1 MAQHAQKLLMLRKTI
16 AAVAGNTAGVR
27 GDLSSLQGSLGA
39 WGAASDSA
47 SSRTQP
53 QSGGVQQQSSFFQG
67 WPIAL
72 PHSTGLQGLPSL
84 LSKQQQQQQQENSAQ
99 SGSPQATWSTIPDVL
114 QPGTWAPTTAQITPP
129 AGASLPVPQHQ
140 APAKDSGPSRALLAS
155 LLSQAKVPAHV
166 SRVLEQAT
174 ARKPG
179 NILPQQQLPSKRP
192 QSSLPRA
199 PGGNTRGN
207 TRSIALNKDI
217 TATNSVEQLLAL
229 VTAHGH
235 EFDFFNISTAIS
247 RMPKLVGD
255 GPGAM
260 RDRTAAQQV
269 PEVDAAPLDGPA
281 TAGHTSKAAA
291 PCANAAHLSAPLR
304 DLADRLGTLALRHV
318 HEFDGRG
325 LANTAWAFA
334 KLRYVPDA
342 ALPAALCRAAV
353 SRIEQFAAQNV
364 SNLAWALVYLH
375 YQDEQLM
382 QLLKRKACDQVH
394 EMKPQELAN
403 MMWALASHEQLD
415 EHTSHVLGQ
424 RAARMAHQFKEQ
436 ELSNVVW
443 AMGRCGHAC
452 NPELLEPL
460 LSVVRCRLGAF
471 MPQGVSNMVWAL
483 GQMNYHDP
491 VLMAAISR
499 ECPHQLHAYDAQ
511 ALSNLATGLASLASS
526 ADPALMAAIAQ
537 EVAHRGTRMPPQHMA
552 SVLAAATSI
561 GIYNDRLLS
570 SATDLLQSRSSTLDS
585 TTLAALAGVVVH
597 LSAHRNH
604 AVALPA
610 SMLPA
615 LAHAVTTCADKL
627 NGQAL
632 VSLTVH
638 FSKLSG
644 SVASDVLPHLAAR
657 LPAALPALTP
667 QQATAMA
674 WALQQAGALTP
685 DLAPS
690 LLRHAMVCVA
700 HEGQE
705 AACALQLSTA
715 LTAAA
720 NTGYVPDASTQ
731 EALLTATLSAVTH
744 MDVPQ
749 LCSSCWALA
758 AMGVLDFDSL
768 SAFNHMLESHAD
780 SGAMS
785 ATDLAGL
792 QLQQV
797 FDAYVMV
804 AAQTSQRL
812 GVPITDVP
820 SHLMPMLPPL
830 IEAAV
835 AQAALLATPPP
846 PATVVNNQQDFEVPQ
861 VADLLLGSPQLADLF
876 KDVEAAKA
884 LLDTVQ
890 SRNQAM
896 SPEAYDTPLDLAAF
910 SYDVSAAA
918 VLSAALQAPPPPP
931 QGSHSAARV
940 QMPRGRHSRGS
951 PNLSSMSGS
960 QIASGFSLGLELL
973 PTSMPKWGQLTGGL
987 WNTGGLGNGTTLT
1000 EPLSNV
1006 SAASSRTPAIL
1017 ATPPRGVSEYNM
1029 TSPDAFTVAPMTMSA
1044 RASTSEAAASLC
1056 SGRSSSGARASM
1068 TPNLSGLSVTQPA
1081 SGLQSAR
1088 ASGSFAMS
1096 ETNGT
1101 DGLARS
1107 DSLEDVGGWFLPK
1120 ELRML

>member
-72 PHSTGLQGLPSL
+72 PHSSGLQGLPSL
-84 LSKQQQQQQQENSAQ
+84 LTKQQQQQQENSAQ
-99 SGSPQATWSTIPDVL
+99 SGSPQVTWPSIPDVL
-114 QPGTWAPTTAQITPP
+114 QPGTWAPATAQITTP
-129 AGASLPVPQHQ
+129 AGPSLPVPQHQ
-140 APAKDSGPSRALLAS
+140 APVKDSGPSRALLAS
-155 LLSQAKVPAHV
+155 LLSQAKVPPNV
-166 SRVLEQAT
+166 SRVLGQAV

-179 NILPQQQLPSKRP
+179 HILPQQQLPSKRP

-199 PGGNTRGN
+199 PGGNMRGN
-207 TRSIALNKDI
+207 ARSIALNKDI

-229 VTAHGH
+229 VTSHGH

-260 RDRTAAQQV
+260 RDRSSAQQM
-269 PEVDAAPLDGPA
+269 PELDAAPLDGPA

-353 SRIEQFAAQNV
+353 SRIDQFAAQNV

-415 EHTSHVLGQ
+415 EHTAHVLGQ

-526 ADPALMAAIAQ
+526 ADPALMAAVAQ
-537 EVAHRGTRMPPQHMA
+537 EVAHRGARMPPQHLA
-552 SVLAAATSI
+552 SVLAAATSV

-570 SATDLLQSRSSTLDS
+570 SATDLLQSRSNTLDS
-585 TTLAALAGVVVH
+585 TTLAALAGVIVH
-597 LSAHRNH
+597 LSSHPNH

-610 SMLPA
+610 AMLPA

-644 SVASDVLPHLAAR
+644 SVAGDVLPRLAAR

-690 LLRHAMVCVA
+690 LLRHAMMSVA

-720 NTGYVPDASTQ
+720 NTGYIPDANTQ

-768 SAFNHMLESHAD
+768 SAFNHMLESHAA
-780 SGAMS
+780 SGTMS

-804 AAQTSQRL
+804 ATQTCQRL

-820 SHLMPMLPPL
+820 PHLMPMLPPL

-835 AQAALLATPPP
+835 AQAALLATP
-846 PATVVNNQQDFEVPQ
+846 ATVVGNQQDFEAPQ
-861 VADLLLGSPQLADLF
+861 VADLLLGSPQLPDLF

-884 LLDTVQ
+884 LLNTVQ
-890 SRNQAM
+890 SHNQAM
-896 SPEAYDTPLDLAAF
+896 SSEAYDTPLDLTTF

-918 VLSAALQAPPPPP
+918 VLSAALHAPPPPP
-931 QGSHSAARV
+931 HGSHSAAKI

-960 QIASGFSLGLELL
+960 QIASGLSLGLELL
-973 PTSMPKWGQLTGGL
+973 PTSMPNWGQLTGGL

-1006 SAASSRTPAIL
+1006 SAASSQTPATP
-1017 ATPPRGVSEYNM
+1017 ATPPRGVSEYNT
-1029 TSPDAFTVAPMTMSA
+1029 TSPDAFTVVPMTMSA
-1044 RASTSEAAASLC
+1044 RASTSETGASLC

-1068 TPNLSGLSVTQPA
+1068 TPNLSEVIVTQPA
-1081 SGLQSAR
+1081 SGPQSAQ

-1101 DGLARS
+1101 DGLARA